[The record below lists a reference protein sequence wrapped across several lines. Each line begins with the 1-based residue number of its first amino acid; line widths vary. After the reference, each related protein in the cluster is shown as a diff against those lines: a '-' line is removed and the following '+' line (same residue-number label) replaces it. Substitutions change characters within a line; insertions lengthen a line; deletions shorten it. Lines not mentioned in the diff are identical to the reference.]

1 MNRRIESFN
10 LRKPENSGKYQ
21 SSLLRQDEM
30 DALCSNCLQVFL
42 RGFPTV
48 WAASQKFIDF
58 GICSPV
64 KGENGSVW
72 AWNMR
77 VRLGEGKS
85 HAIWVLS
92 ETLSPPIE
100 KFFAQDLQLL
110 RPPALLPTTN
120 KPQNREER
128 GAITRI
134 YKFGKISRVVGGS
147 LFLVGYWQN
156 EATFC
161 GRRRDGALIF
171 RISRQIL
178 GLADRVL
185 LRGGAG
191 KLERYWAD

>member
-1 MNRRIESFN
+1 MHINRRIESFN

-77 VRLGEGKS
+77 VAWERAKATPFGFCLEHCLRQLRNSSPKIYSCYDRQLYSRLQISHKIEKRGGQLQGFINLAKS
-85 HAIWVLS
+85 HGWLVAACSWWDIGK
-92 ETLSPPIE
+92 TR
-100 KFFAQDLQLL
+100 QLFV
-110 RPPALLPTTN
+110 
-120 KPQNREER
+120 EE
-128 GAITRI
+128 G
-134 YKFGKISRVVGGS
+134 SR
-147 LFLVGYWQN
+147 
-156 EATFC
+156 
-161 GRRRDGALIF
+161 D
-171 RISRQIL
+171 
-178 GLADRVL
+178 
-185 LRGGAG
+185 
-191 KLERYWAD
+191 

>member
-1 MNRRIESFN
+1 MHIIINRRIECFN
-10 LRKPENSGKYQ
+10 LRKPKNSGKYQ
-21 SSLLRQDEM
+21 SSLLWQDEM

-77 VRLGEGKS
+77 VAWERAKATPFGFCLEHCLRQLRNSSPKIYSCYDRQLYSRLQIS
-85 HAIWVLS
+85 HKI
-92 ETLSPPIE
+92 ET
-100 KFFAQDLQLL
+100 
-110 RPPALLPTTN
+110 
-120 KPQNREER
+120 RE
-128 GAITRI
+128 AITRI

-147 LFLVGYWQN
+147 LFLVEYWQS

-161 GRRRDGALIF
+161 GRRRRD
-171 RISRQIL
+171 QP
-178 GLADRVL
+178 
-185 LRGGAG
+185 
-191 KLERYWAD
+191 